1 MRYEDVA
8 HFAQTFG
15 LVLLVV
21 LFVAAAAFAFWPG
34 NRKRFDKAAQLPLE
48 EE

>member
-8 HFAQTFG
+8 HFAQTAG

-21 LFVAAAAFAFWPG
+21 LFIAAAAFALWPG
-34 NRKRFDKAAQLPLE
+34 NRKRFQQAANLPLE

>member
-8 HFAQTFG
+8 HFAQTAG

-21 LFVAAAAFAFWPG
+21 LFTAVAAFALWPG
-34 NRKRFDKAAQLPLE
+34 NRARFRRAAQLPLE